1 MKQLLI
7 VSAVWASAVLMAAC
21 DKPAAVES
29 VESLL
34 ENPAR
39 LRALRAQCKA
49 DHDKVGDAQCHAV
62 VEATRQRFM
71 GQGTPYTPK
80 PAAPGA
86 SEASAP

>member
-7 VSAVWASAVLMAAC
+7 VSSVLTSALLMAAC
-21 DKPAAVES
+21 DKPAAIES

-34 ENPAR
+34 ANPER
-39 LRALRAQCKA
+39 LKALRAQCKA
-49 DHDKVGDAQCHAV
+49 GHDKVGDAQCHAV
-62 VEATRQRFM
+62 AQATRQRFT

-80 PAAPGA
+80 PAAPRG